1 MDETFRGRVALVTG
15 ASSGIGAELARGL
28 AERGADLVLVAR
40 RQDRLEEVAASCR
53 LFGATVDI
61 VPADLADADARQ
73 TLADAHPEIDVLV
86 NNAGLGVFG
95 PFAEAEWARVGRML
109 EVNVTAL
116 THLTSLYARRM
127 ESRGFGRIM
136 QVASTA
142 AFQPVPLYAAYAAS
156 KSFVLS
162 FGVALDE
169 ELRAKGVRVST
180 LCPGVTES
188 EFHEVAG
195 QTKSGFVR
203 KSMMTSAEAARIG
216 LSGLAKG
223 RPIVVAGGMNA
234 AMALGARL
242 APPSLTA
249 RLAFRMMKA

>member
-1 MDETFRGRVALVTG
+1 MDDTFRGRRALVTG

-40 RQDRLEEVAASCR
+40 RRERLEEVAQTCR
-53 LFGATVDI
+53 LFGAKVEIAT
-61 VPADLADADARQ
+61 ADLADPAARDA
-73 TLADAHPEIDVLV
+73 LAATHGAVDVLV

-95 PFAEAEWARVGRML
+95 PFAEADWARTARML

-116 THLTSLYARRM
+116 AHLSRLYAPAM
-127 ESRGFGRIM
+127 AGRGFGRILL
-136 QVASTA
+136 VGSTA

-156 KSFVLS
+156 KSFVVA

-169 ELRAKGVRVST
+169 ELRAQGVRVTT

-188 EFHEVAG
+188 EFHDVAG
-195 QTKSGFVR
+195 QRKSQFVR
-203 KSMMTSAEAARIG
+203 RSMMTSAEVARIG
-216 LSGLAKG
+216 LAGLAKG
-223 RPIVVAGGMNA
+223 RPVVVAGGMNA

-249 RLAFRMMKA
+249 RLAHRMMKP